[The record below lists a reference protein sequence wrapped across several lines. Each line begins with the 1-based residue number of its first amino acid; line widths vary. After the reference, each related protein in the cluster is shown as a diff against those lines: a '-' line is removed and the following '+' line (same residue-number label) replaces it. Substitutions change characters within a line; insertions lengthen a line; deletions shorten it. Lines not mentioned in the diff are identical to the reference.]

1 MYENSVRKQMD
12 EDEFY
17 RHYLHSTAKSALT
30 QSLSISEQVQKLGEG
45 IEILNK
51 ELQNQVLEKHND
63 LLQQANHASKLEDIL
78 NTMNSHVENLFANAD
93 RLKVQITNPYHA
105 LENHTKVLSRLHL
118 ASHILRQVSRIQQ
131 LSKRLNLTNDPV
143 QKATVLQ
150 ELEQLASD
158 PELVDIEAVS
168 SELRNIRAQQQKVVK
183 LANGSLTQ
191 GIINENSTQTT
202 TALQIFINL
211 GTISTSI
218 QNTVDI
224 ALAECRES
232 LKTTFDVRVN
242 LDAATIKG
250 KQGPGRAALTSSQGF
265 RTRIWSDMEKVFS
278 DEIYQ
283 QCKQVKFLQYTLTNI
298 NRDFDDLSSNFWN
311 SLGDVISEEVKNA
324 VPSVQQM
331 LEEDYPKLL
340 KCYCDMIKK
349 LRYEKYSFDRS
360 NLEKCENAYLSN
372 SWTRLLEPT
381 QSMFVQENSA
391 PTHDQIDGLIRSI
404 TNELSLALVETQL
417 TEKIA
422 KNVTKCIKLYAVKT
436 EQLVATGP
444 DASQVI
450 AGTMNTGQQLNTKL
464 ANAMYYLQ
472 TQINRMLVNMKETL
486 SQNSIQHI
494 SESLQ
499 VLDTLTSALIQPL
512 VQSINDTIDTILVT
526 IHIEN
531 DWNKLQVTAR
541 TQIPCSPYMRE
552 LVQFIGRIYPTYLAH
567 FENKDILANKC
578 SDITLRCIELMVRH
592 TSILRP
598 ISQGGRLRLQADYG
612 YLEQSLKILCPY
624 LTDLG
629 RPYRLFKSMATLVTQ
644 TPQEI
649 VDSQGSG
656 SSVPHSTVL
665 FLLFSFANSEL
676 ASPHQNTG
684 WTIKKLSSWLDEHPL
699 ESDRLDLITGALQRY
714 ETLIRQKN
722 QTNFDPVYPIMSN
735 FLQTAVANNS

>member
-1 MYENSVRKQMD
+1 
-12 EDEFY
+12 
-17 RHYLHSTAKSALT
+17 
-30 QSLSISEQVQKLGEG
+30 
-45 IEILNK
+45 
-51 ELQNQVLEKHND
+51 
-63 LLQQANHASKLEDIL
+63 
-78 NTMNSHVENLFANAD
+78 
-93 RLKVQITNPYHA
+93 
-105 LENHTKVLSRLHL
+105 
-118 ASHILRQVSRIQQ
+118 
-131 LSKRLNLTNDPV
+131 
-143 QKATVLQ
+143 
-150 ELEQLASD
+150 
-158 PELVDIEAVS
+158 
-168 SELRNIRAQQQKVVK
+168 
-183 LANGSLTQ
+183 
-191 GIINENSTQTT
+191 
-202 TALQIFINL
+202 
-211 GTISTSI
+211 
-218 QNTVDI
+218 
-224 ALAECRES
+224 
-232 LKTTFDVRVN
+232 
-242 LDAATIKG
+242 
-250 KQGPGRAALTSSQGF
+250 
-265 RTRIWSDMEKVFS
+265 
-278 DEIYQ
+278 
-283 QCKQVKFLQYTLTNI
+283 
-298 NRDFDDLSSNFWN
+298 
-311 SLGDVISEEVKNA
+311 
-324 VPSVQQM
+324 
-331 LEEDYPKLL
+331 
-340 KCYCDMIKK
+340 
-349 LRYEKYSFDRS
+349 
-360 NLEKCENAYLSN
+360 
-372 SWTRLLEPT
+372 
-381 QSMFVQENSA
+381 
-391 PTHDQIDGLIRSI
+391 
-404 TNELSLALVETQL
+404 
-417 TEKIA
+417 
-422 KNVTKCIKLYAVKT
+422 
-436 EQLVATGP
+436 
-444 DASQVI
+444 
-450 AGTMNTGQQLNTKL
+450 MNTGQQLNTKL

-699 ESDRLDLITGALQRY
+699 ESDRYVL
-714 ETLIRQKN
+714 
-722 QTNFDPVYPIMSN
+722 
-735 FLQTAVANNS
+735 